1 MQCEQS
7 ASCSHESSLIQQ
19 IDGDGF
25 HFRGES
31 APALPTSICL
41 EASRSYYVLLTL
53 HYSQPLFAN
62 KDNFSRRKKK
72 FVCFCYEEDS
82 M

>member
-25 HFRGES
+25 HFRGEP
-31 APALPTSICL
+31 APALPSICL
-41 EASRSYYVLLTL
+41 EASRSYYVSLLTL

-62 KDNFSRRKKK
+62 RANFSDRNL
-72 FVCFCYEEDS
+72 FVS
-82 M
+82 IMLRI

>member
-25 HFRGES
+25 HFRGE
-31 APALPTSICL
+31 PALALPSICL
-41 EASRSYYVLLTL
+41 EASRSYYVLVLLLTL

-62 KDNFSRRKKK
+62 RANFSNQ
-72 FVCFCYEEDS
+72 
-82 M
+82 